1 MWLCAMVGGG
11 IIMGICL
18 CYIVTKDRSKTVAG
32 RHRLLRVARDNSC
45 IGLIALRTLNSFLHL
60 FQVGSAGNSVGATCV
75 ANSLNSRHGFEMCLF
90 PR

>member
-1 MWLCAMVGGG
+1 MALG
-11 IIMGICL
+11 I
-18 CYIVTKDRSKTVAG
+18 AG
-32 RHRLLRVARDNSC
+32 AKKMPTPRACRPNGRFWIQPSFFC
-45 IGLIALRTLNSFLHL
+45 IGLIALRTLNSFLHF